1 MCVSVC
7 EPAKLGVKKK
17 KSSIAGV
24 PRPAAAVAASRCRCR
39 RRRRCAHTSVTFC
52 RRTGR
57 RRTGR
62 RHQIHT
68 QQDRASAF
76 HQTLFFFFFFLSSSP
91 PLRVYFAPGWLR
103 WRGWKCGGAE
113 RGGRVPPAP
122 STAPA
127 EGAWRKQ
134 PFRGRDFLD
143 VDARRLSALWR
154 DQLDGVDAGSCW
166 AGGVRRCS
174 EYHGYPRRD
183 KHHSRAQGKH
193 SGKQK
198 GAFIDSS
205 TPIFAIVHAVY
216 NALTSIIKIE
226 HKFQLF
232 GELLDLQVVS
242 AVLFSYISAHSIIPS
257 QQCRN
262 PEQFISSQL
271 HQKWM
276 NK

>member
-1 MCVSVC
+1 MSRVLPLPS
-7 EPAKLGVKKK
+7 
-17 KSSIAGV
+17 
-24 PRPAAAVAASRCRCR
+24 PRRAAAAFAAAALTLQSHPAAEPDAEEQAEHIRYTPITNNKTAPQHFTR
-39 RRRRCAHTSVTFC
+39 R
-52 RRTGR
+52 
-57 RRTGR
+57 
-62 RHQIHT
+62 
-68 QQDRASAF
+68 
-76 HQTLFFFFFFLSSSP
+76 FFLSSSP

-103 WRGWKCGGAE
+103 WRGWKCGRAE

-134 PFRGRDFLD
+134 PFRRREFLD

-198 GAFIDSS
+198 GAFIDFS

-216 NALTSIIKIE
+216 NALTSIIKME

-242 AVLFSYISAHSIIPS
+242 AVLFSYISAQSIIPS

-262 PEQFISSQL
+262 PEQFIFSQL
-271 HQKWM
+271 HQ
-276 NK
+276 